1 MSYQSFRRLPY
12 LKSYEYLHEHL
23 QNTTPLRKVK
33 GSLDYTIYPLRER
46 NKGRQF
52 SFRMV
57 GDAASKPVGRWYEQ
71 APTAKDGDIEVILY
85 SSPVITFHKPD
96 EDGAEYITLFMGAY
110 PRWSMSDAVFIRETL
125 GTFVKGATTNRGRMV
140 IDLYQG
146 EKVVIPRKGHVRLR
160 IQRTN
165 PNDLLIP
172 VQEEA
177 TQLMTLRIKRKEANE
192 VRARYGEFYRY
203 VKGMVNVRK
212 ELYERSYY
220 DYRNSEEVVD
230 SHYMVKLTGEELAS
244 VVPTE
249 KYVVTGELRFAE
261 RYTRNPA
268 HIKPPK
274 HITKY
279 RYNEQLKTH
288 EQYLTHQDYE
298 QWKANTEEF
307 LTFVRNGA
315 DHEDMYK
322 GFVWLALYARIRVT
336 RYVHKVESTTAI
348 EVDEFAKTLDEI
360 LFKYYSEEVFE
371 RVPAKPNTVPSNKY
385 EAWITRETNDN
396 A

>member
-1 MSYQSFRRLPY
+1 MSYASFRRLPY

-23 QNTTPLRKVK
+23 RNTAPLKKVK

-52 SFRMV
+52 SMRMV

-71 APTAKDGDIEVILY
+71 APTAKEGDIEVILY

-110 PRWSMSDAVFIRETL
+110 PRWSMSDAVFIQETL
-125 GTFVKGATTNRGRMV
+125 GTFVKGASTNRGRMV

-146 EKVVIPRKGHVRLR
+146 EKVVIPRKGYVRLR
-160 IQRTN
+160 IQRTT
-165 PNDLLIP
+165 PNDLLVP
-172 VQEEA
+172 VQEGA

-212 ELYERSYY
+212 ELHERGYY
-220 DYRNSEEVVD
+220 DYRNSEEVIETQ
-230 SHYMVKLTGEELAS
+230 YLVKLTGEEMTS

-249 KYVVTGELRFAE
+249 DSGSGEMRFAQQ
-261 RYTRNPA
+261 YTRNPA

-274 HITKY
+274 QMKKY
-279 RYNEQLKTH
+279 RFNDFNNTH
-288 EQYLTHQDYE
+288 EEYFTTEDYE
-298 QWKANTEEF
+298 QWKANVEEF

-315 DHEDMYK
+315 DHESMYK
-322 GFVWLALYARIRVT
+322 GFVWLAFYARLRAM
-336 RYVHKVESTTAI
+336 RYMHKVDNMMAVE
-348 EVDEFAKTLDEI
+348 DEDFAKTLDEI
-360 LFKYYSEEVFE
+360 VFKYHSDEVFE